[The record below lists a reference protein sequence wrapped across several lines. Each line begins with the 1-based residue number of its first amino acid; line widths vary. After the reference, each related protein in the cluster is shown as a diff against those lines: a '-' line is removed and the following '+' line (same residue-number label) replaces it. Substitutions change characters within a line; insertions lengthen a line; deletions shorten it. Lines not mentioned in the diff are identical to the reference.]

1 MMRLTLLIVLGFLW
15 SARLAAIKAASL
27 SGIPLHVTI
36 SVAVL
41 GIALAFTMVSL
52 ARRSWPPLDR
62 SALIFY
68 LLSGIFGFI
77 LPFVIENVVGPRL
90 PVFLFVVI
98 ISTMPVLTI
107 LLASVLGVERPER
120 KQVIAVALGFL
131 TAILIAVDAR
141 GAGQNINV
149 DLIWIMIG
157 FSVPVVYAAN
167 TIFIASRWPQSPDAV
182 HVANAQAV
190 IVGLSALVVGTV
202 TGGISEWTTAAR
214 NTPAIL
220 AIISCEALALLVY
233 LKLAR
238 DHGAS
243 YVAQANYISML
254 FAAALGFVLFGENL
268 SWLSIVAA
276 MLLILALRIGRRSV
290 SPEKSDTN

>member
-1 MMRLTLLIVLGFLW
+1 MRLALLIVLGFLW
-15 SARLAAIKAASL
+15 SARLAAIKAAGL
-27 SGIPLHVTI
+27 SGIPLHVTL
-36 SVAVL
+36 SVVVL

-52 ARRSWPPLDR
+52 LRRSWPPFDR

-77 LPFVIENVVGPRL
+77 LPFALENLVGPRL

-107 LLASVLGVERPER
+107 LMASVLGVERPER

-141 GAGQNINV
+141 GAGQNIDV
-149 DLIWIMIG
+149 DLKWIVIG
-157 FSVPVVYAAN
+157 FTVPIAYAAN
-167 TIFIASRWPQSPDAV
+167 TIFIASRWPKSPDAV

-190 IVGLSALVVGTV
+190 IVGLCVLIVGLAS
-202 TGGISEWTTAAR
+202 GGVSEWATASRDA
-214 NTPAIL
+214 PAIA
-220 AIISCEALALLVY
+220 AIIACEALALLVY
-233 LKLAR
+233 LKLAK

-254 FAAALGFVLFGENL
+254 FAAALGLVLFGEKL
-268 SWLSIVAA
+268 SWISVVAA
-276 MLLILALRIGRRSV
+276 LLLVVALRMGRSRTG
-290 SPEKSDTN
+290 KSSATT

>member
-1 MMRLTLLIVLGFLW
+1 MRLPLLIFLGFLW
-15 SARLAAIKAASL
+15 SARLAAIKAAGL

-36 SVAVL
+36 SIAVL
-41 GIALAFTMVSL
+41 GIALTFTMISI

-62 SALIFY
+62 NALIFY

-77 LPFVIENVVGPRL
+77 LPFSLENVVGPRL

-107 LLASVLGVERPER
+107 LLASTLGVEHPEGR
-120 KQVIAVALGFL
+120 QVIAVALGFL

-141 GAGQNINV
+141 GAGQNINAEV
-149 DLIWIMIG
+149 TWIAIG

-167 TIFIASRWPQSPDAV
+167 TIFIASRWPRSPDAI

-190 IVGLSALVVGTV
+190 IVGVSILVFGTA
-202 TGGISEWTTAAR
+202 TGGISEWTTVAL

-220 AIISCEALALLVY
+220 AITSCEALALLVY

-238 DHGAS
+238 DHGAG
-243 YVAQANYISML
+243 YVAQANYISIL
-254 FAAALGFVLFGENL
+254 FAAALGFVLFEENL
-268 SWLSIVAA
+268 SWVSVLAA
-276 MLLILALRIGRRSV
+276 VLLIVALRIGRPAMNAKNSATV
-290 SPEKSDTN
+290 